1 MTEKETLQMYREIS
15 KRESAMLKAIEA
27 LGNKI
32 ESLETDLSIKDRRII
47 ELEQKLA
54 EVKGGKNEW

>member
-32 ESLETDLSIKDRRII
+32 ESLETDISIKDRRII